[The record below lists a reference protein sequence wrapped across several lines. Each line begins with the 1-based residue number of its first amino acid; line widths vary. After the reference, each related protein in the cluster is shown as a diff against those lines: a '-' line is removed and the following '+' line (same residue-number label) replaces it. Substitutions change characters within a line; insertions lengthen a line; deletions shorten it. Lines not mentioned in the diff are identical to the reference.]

1 MDAPPAYSEVTRPL
15 SMPWRVA
22 WLLIPQAAPT
32 EWLPRPSRSRL
43 TFDDAIGVAFSKP
56 PKLL

>member
-32 EWLPRPSRSRL
+32 EWLPRPSRSRFNIRRRDRCSIQK
-43 TFDDAIGVAFSKP
+43 TA
-56 PKLL
+56 